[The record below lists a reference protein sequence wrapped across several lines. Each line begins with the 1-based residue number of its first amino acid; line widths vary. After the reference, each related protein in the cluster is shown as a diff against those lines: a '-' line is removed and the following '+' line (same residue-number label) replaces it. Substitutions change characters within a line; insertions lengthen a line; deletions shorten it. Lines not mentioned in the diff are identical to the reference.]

1 MLALDLRLKD
11 ISEEGQH
18 LRVPIPGDVI
28 HEATGDADLGR
39 SQVTAEVDLL
49 RFNETVNVHGA
60 LRGDVTLPC
69 NRCLGEAHI
78 AVDVPLRI
86 VIGPESLGGEDSLEE
101 EVEYFTHDGEV
112 VHLGDV
118 LRESLI
124 LAMPMTA
131 LCREDCRGLC
141 TVCGGNK
148 NETDCGHAPSIP
160 DPRFAALKD
169 LKL

>member
-1 MLALDLRLKD
+1 MFTLDLRLKD
-11 ISEEGQH
+11 ISEDGQH
-18 LRVPIPGDVI
+18 LKVPVPSDVI
-28 HEATGDADLGR
+28 REATGDADLGR
-39 SQVTAEVDLL
+39 SSVTAEIDVQ

-60 LRGDVTLPC
+60 LRGDVQLPC
-69 NRCLGEAHI
+69 NRCLGDARI
-78 AVDVPLRI
+78 GLSVPLRI
-86 VIGPESLGGEDSLEE
+86 VIGPESLGGEDSLED
-101 EVEYFTHDGEV
+101 EVEYFTHDGDV

-131 LCREDCRGLC
+131 LCKEDCLGLC
-141 TVCGGNK
+141 PVCGGNK
-148 NETDCGHAPSIP
+148 NEKDCGHSQSVP